1 MGRDIWVFSVAH
13 LSWLLDDLLHH
24 LVVDN
29 FDLQCIVRLDYL
41 RNVLERQLKV
51 PSTRRGEGQV
61 VPSLQKERC
70 PELEQVYVLSRRT
83 NTYAI
88 KSNNLTGRLYPVLYS
103 FVARNVWTWPE
114 KTVDRKERENQKVY
128 VEIFHEVNRF
138 SRVYELGGWSNRL
151 RLFPLLGQRLQ
162 KDLNLTEKANDS
174 YREPS
179 ELDWQYDFIVHSI
192 AARFRG

>member
-1 MGRDIWVFSVAH
+1 MGGDIWVFSVAH
-13 LSWLLDDLLHH
+13 LSWLLDDQLHH

-103 FVARNVWTWPE
+103 FVARNVWT
-114 KTVDRKERENQKVY
+114 
-128 VEIFHEVNRF
+128 
-138 SRVYELGGWSNRL
+138 
-151 RLFPLLGQRLQ
+151 
-162 KDLNLTEKANDS
+162 
-174 YREPS
+174 
-179 ELDWQYDFIVHSI
+179 
-192 AARFRG
+192 